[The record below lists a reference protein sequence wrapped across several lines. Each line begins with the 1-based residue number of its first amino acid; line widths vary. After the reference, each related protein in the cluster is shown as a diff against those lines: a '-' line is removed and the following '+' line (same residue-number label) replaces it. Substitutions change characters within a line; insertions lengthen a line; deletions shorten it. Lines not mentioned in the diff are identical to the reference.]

1 MCVRARMC
9 VSIVWLVVNVLDMSI
24 HICVHRCEYTSV
36 HYAYICP
43 AHLCTIHVYV
53 CVCVSAPALCKTC
66 MPSSMVVCPGPG
78 WCPGG
83 KRHSHACEPGGPVTG
98 PLWSHQAWELCA
110 FLSFPC
116 HHRLCSGQGSH
127 QKHPGGRKDSGAG
140 DLG

>member
-1 MCVRARMC
+1 MC

-43 AHLCTIHVYV
+43 AHLCTIHV

-78 WCPGG
+78 WCPGVRDTATPVNPVVLSQAHCG
-83 KRHSHACEPGGPVTG
+83 VIRPGSFVPSSPSLATIASAQARAVTRNT
-98 PLWSHQAWELCA
+98 LEAVKIQEL
-110 FLSFPC
+110 
-116 HHRLCSGQGSH
+116 GTWGE
-127 QKHPGGRKDSGAG
+127 
-140 DLG
+140 